1 MEYEIPKTLL
11 NYFKSEALI
20 NKGDTLAICLG
31 YFKEDTIHVQELIFP
46 NQEIVNGSIEP
57 QGKTK
62 INSNSRRVTLSNK
75 CYSSDL
81 S

>member
-11 NYFKSEALI
+11 DYFKSEALI
-20 NKGDTLAICLG
+20 NKEDTLAICLG

-46 NQEIVNGSIEP
+46 NQENVNGSIEG

-62 INSNSRRVTLSNK
+62 IEFDTRNVPLSDKCCSN
-75 CYSSDL
+75 DL

>member
-1 MEYEIPKTLL
+1 MEYKIPKTLL
-11 NYFKSEALI
+11 DYFKSEALI
-20 NKGDTLAICLG
+20 NKEDTLAICLG

-46 NQEIVNGSIEP
+46 NQENSSIEG

-62 INSNSRRVTLSNK
+62 IEFDTRNVPLSDKCCSN
-75 CYSSDL
+75 DL